1 MNKKQISLNIIGL
14 TLSFVCTTFVSFFV
28 SPYVVK
34 NLGAE
39 AYGYVGL
46 ANNFIGY
53 FNIVII
59 AITGMLSRHV
69 TVQYSQ
75 KNYEEASGFF
85 STAFF
90 AQLILAIVALP
101 PVALL
106 CSKMDSIFEMSEGI
120 VPDVKLLW
128 ALTFLSF
135 LLGLSFGGY
144 NSAVFAKNKLDVQSV
159 ISIVKAILYAAILLV
174 MFIFYTPKVW
184 YIGLAA
190 IVSNMVNIV
199 LMVIAKRKL
208 TPEIKL
214 SIKYFKKE
222 YVREL
227 VVVGI
232 WNSVN
237 RLQQTLSTGLDL
249 LLTNIFINGNE
260 MGLLSIAKTL
270 PGICTTMTGTIS
282 SAFDPTLTITYGQG
296 NQKQFVKQV
305 QFAMKVTGFLCSIP
319 ILGIGIFGLN
329 FYELWQPTLT
339 DAEIQKVQILA
350 CLTLMQELFAVYVYP
365 LATVNLITCKLKLPA
380 LVNLGAGILNIGIVF
395 LLLKTTSL
403 GVYAIAGVSSVLWS
417 VKMLTFTPIYAA
429 HIIGEKKSVFFQP
442 LIKGFLNILFVGLF
456 MYAVSRFFHA
466 SGWIEFII
474 LVGLTALFSY
484 LICFFIQF
492 NTEERKKILQFA
504 KSKIP
509 LKTRNENSNND

>member
-14 TLSFVCTTFVSFFV
+14 FLSFVCTSFVSFFI

-46 ANNFIGY
+46 AHNFISY
-53 FNIVII
+53 LNVVII
-59 AITGMLSRHV
+59 AIVGMLSRHV

-90 AQLILAIVALP
+90 SQLIIAVVLLP
-101 PVALL
+101 PVAIL
-106 CSKMDSIFEMSEGI
+106 CSKMDSLFQMSTGI

-135 LLGLSFGGY
+135 LVGLSFGGY
-144 NSAVFAKNKLDVQSV
+144 NSAIFAKNRLDIQSV
-159 ISIVKAILYAAILLV
+159 INIVKTGLNAAILLV
-174 MFIFYTPKVW
+174 TFLFFTPKVW

-190 IVSNMVNIV
+190 IVSNMVNII
-199 LMVIAKRKL
+199 LLAIAKRKL
-208 TPEIKL
+208 TPEIVL
-214 SIKYFKKE
+214 SPKYFRKK
-222 YVREL
+222 YIFEL

-237 RLQQTLSTGLDL
+237 KLQQVLVTGLDL

-260 MGLLSIAKTL
+260 MGLLSVAKTL
-270 PGICTTMTGTIS
+270 PGICTTMTGTVS
-282 SAFDPTLTITYGQG
+282 SAFDPTLTITYGTG
-296 NQKQFVKQV
+296 NRQQFVSQV
-305 QFAMKVTGFLCSIP
+305 QFAMKLTGFLCSIP
-319 ILGIGIFGLN
+319 VLGIAMFGLN

-339 DAEIQKVQILA
+339 HEEIVKVQILA
-350 CLTLMQELFAVYVYP
+350 CLTLAQELFAVYVYP
-365 LATVNLITCKLKLPA
+365 LATVNTITCKLKIPA
-380 LVNLGAGILNIGIVF
+380 LVSLGIGVLNVGIVF

-417 VKMLTFTPIYAA
+417 IKLFTFTPIYAA
-429 HIIGEKKSVFFQP
+429 HIIDEKKTVFYKPLIRGFINILIVGAFMFGVSHLFHAKNWITFIIMVGITSVF
-442 LIKGFLNILFVGLF
+442 
-456 MYAVSRFFHA
+456 
-466 SGWIEFII
+466 
-474 LVGLTALFSY
+474 SY
-484 LICFFIQF
+484 VFCFFIQF
-492 NTEERKKILQFA
+492 NAQERAKIVGMVKHKLKL
-504 KSKIP
+504 KS
-509 LKTRNENSNND
+509 S